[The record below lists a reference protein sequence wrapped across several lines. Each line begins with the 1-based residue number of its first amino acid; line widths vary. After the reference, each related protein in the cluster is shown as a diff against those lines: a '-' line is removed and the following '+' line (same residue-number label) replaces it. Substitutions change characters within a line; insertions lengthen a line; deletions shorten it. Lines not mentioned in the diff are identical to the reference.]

1 MKITLSIT
9 DIADYLLKDS
19 YAAWSRSGAR
29 EMAHW
34 LEEMEEDSGME
45 MELDTVAIRC
55 EYSEYESIAEAA
67 GAYGWEADENEF
79 SEQHSAAAQQFL
91 EENTDIRIFNGGVII
106 RQF

>member
-19 YAAWSRSGAR
+19 YAAWSRCGAR
-29 EMAHW
+29 EMSHW
-34 LEEMEEDSGME
+34 LEEMEEDCGME

-55 EYSEYESIAEAA
+55 EYSEYESIIEAA
-67 GAYGWEADENEF
+67 GAYGWQPDENEF
-79 SEQHSAAAQQFL
+79 YEQHNAAAQQFL
-91 EENTDIRIFNGGVII
+91 EEHTDIRIFNGGVII

>member
-9 DIADYLLKDS
+9 DIADYLLKDC
-19 YAAWSRSGAR
+19 YAAWSRCGAR

-34 LEEMEEDSGME
+34 LEEMEEACGE

-55 EYSEYESIAEAA
+55 EYSEYESITEAA
-67 GAYGWEADENEF
+67 GAYGWKPDENEF
-79 SEQHSAAAQQFL
+79 CEQHDAAARQFL
-91 EENTDIRIFNGGVII
+91 EANTDIRIFNGGVIV